1 MALELRDSFSSMQ
14 LGPSAVKTPS
24 VPHFQCRR
32 MSMKYFDQTD
42 GDTGRPYRVFRVVM
56 IGDCGAG
63 KTSFIKRIVTGE
75 FDYDSASTIGM
86 DYHLIN
92 ITMEEFDFDIHIQL
106 WDTAGQERFHSVTRQ
121 YFRKSDGILLFY
133 DGSNETSFCAAEN
146 WSNMIQEEYEDQ
158 TVLLI
163 CNKTDLDQKVSDE
176 RGIMLADRA
185 DAIYTKHSSKFG
197 TGTDHIMKTLARQL
211 ANRKINKESNTIS
224 LNEESEK
231 RAKICCK

>member
-1 MALELRDSFSSMQ
+1 MLQPDNNSKFSIFRKKCKNRNDTDPIMALELRDSFSSMQ
-14 LGPSAVKTPS
+14 PAIKTPS

-106 WDTAGQERFHSVTRQ
+106 WVNIMIRN
-121 YFRKSDGILLFY
+121 KSGNLF
-133 DGSNETSFCAAEN
+133 
-146 WSNMIQEEYEDQ
+146 W
-158 TVLLI
+158 
-163 CNKTDLDQKVSDE
+163 
-176 RGIMLADRA
+176 
-185 DAIYTKHSSKFG
+185 
-197 TGTDHIMKTLARQL
+197 KTLIFWCE
-211 ANRKINKESNTIS
+211 NFN
-224 LNEESEK
+224 
-231 RAKICCK
+231 